1 MVMTGSTSTK
11 TIFAPFFVLL
21 ILVINIQSLYGNIHR
36 AVPGTIQGNILKS
49 QKLDKTGSLK
59 IEEDGD
65 EDDYTFIENI
75 ILKANV
81 SWIWAIAASLVV
93 GSTGI
98 FPLLIF
104 RVEDGHSLKEAS
116 KFFLQE

>member
-1 MVMTGSTSTK
+1 MIVTRSK
-11 TIFAPFFVLL
+11 TLLVAVLICFVILL
-21 ILVINIQSLYGNIHR
+21 LNVQCSKGNIHR
-36 AVPGTIQGNILKS
+36 AVPGTIQGNILRS
-49 QKLDKTGSLK
+49 QKINKTGSLE

-65 EDDYTFIENI
+65 EDDFTFFEKLT
-75 ILKANV
+75 LKANV
-81 SWIWAIAASLVV
+81 SWLWAIAASLVV

-116 KFFLQE
+116 KF